1 MPQFVKVAIVALS
14 LPLAVLFIYPPDTVV
29 AQQTLRAAAVVNDEI
44 VSMLDVE
51 QRLLLSILATGQ
63 KDSPQLRQRMLSQV
77 VRNLIDERLQAQE
90 AERLDIE
97 VTEAQVQ
104 TAMDDIAKR
113 NNMSPAQFLRLLES
127 RGIMSESMTSQVRAQ
142 IVWQALIARRIRPS
156 AQVSQD
162 EIDDAVQ
169 RIRANR
175 GSVMWEI
182 SEIFLGVDSP
192 SQDEEV
198 RRNAERLLEQLRAN
212 ADFRLL
218 AREFSQSA
226 TAARNG
232 EVGWIRQGQMPE
244 EIDSVVASL
253 RPGQI
258 SRPIRTLSGYH
269 IIWLKNQR
277 QIAEGEV
284 TLDLKQVLFALPQ
297 NPGTEQRAAAVA
309 RAQEIRPRV
318 TGCQDFDSLAEK
330 VGSPGSGNL
339 GRMKLAEL
347 PPPVREAVQ
356 NLSKGQ
362 VSQPV
367 ALSAG
372 ISLLVVCDRED
383 SDIDRERISQRLS
396 DERLNINVRR
406 FMRDLRR
413 DANVD
418 VRI

>member
-1 MPQFVKVAIVALS
+1 MALMLPMAVSFICLPGTVA
-14 LPLAVLFIYPPDTVV
+14 

-63 KDSPQLRQRMLSQV
+63 KDSPKLRQRMLSQV

-90 AERLDIE
+90 AERLDIK

-104 TAMDDIAKR
+104 TAMDDIAKQ
-113 NNMSPAQFLRLLES
+113 NNMSRAQFQRLLES
-127 RGIMSESMTSQVRAQ
+127 RGIMSESMMSQIRAQ

-162 EIDDAVQ
+162 EVNDAVQ

-175 GSVMWEI
+175 GSVMWEL
-182 SEIFLGVDSP
+182 SEIFLRVDNP
-192 SQDEEV
+192 GQDEEV

-232 EVGWIRQGQMPE
+232 EVGWIRKGQMSE
-244 EIDSVVASL
+244 EIDAAVELL

-277 QIAEGEV
+277 QSAQGDV
-284 TLDLKQVLFALPQ
+284 TLDLKQILFALPP
-297 NPGTEQRAAAVA
+297 NPGAEQREAAIA
-309 RAQEIRPRV
+309 RAQEVRPKV
-318 TGCQDFDSLAEK
+318 TGCQDFDSLAEQI
-330 VGSPGSGNL
+330 GSPGSGSL

-356 NLSKGQ
+356 GLSKGQ

-367 ALSAG
+367 ALPAG

-383 SDIDRERISQRLS
+383 SDIDRGRISQRLS
-396 DERLNINVRR
+396 DERLNIKVRR

-418 VRI
+418 IRI